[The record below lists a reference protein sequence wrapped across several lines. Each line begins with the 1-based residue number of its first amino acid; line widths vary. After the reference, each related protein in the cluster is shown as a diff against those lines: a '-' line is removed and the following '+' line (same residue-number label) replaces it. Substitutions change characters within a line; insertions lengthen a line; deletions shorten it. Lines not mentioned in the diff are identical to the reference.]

1 METFGVRDWFW
12 LILLF
17 CIPLVNLAVFI
28 FYACGYGNQ
37 NVANLCRA
45 LLLWFAIGIALSLA
59 LSIVSTVL
67 GV

>member
-1 METFGVRDWFW
+1 MEIFGVWDWFW

-28 FYACGYGNQ
+28 FYTCGYGNK
-37 NVANLCRA
+37 NVVNLCRA
-45 LLLWFAIGIALSLA
+45 LLLWFSIGIALSLA
-59 LSIVSTVL
+59 LSIVSAVL